1 MVNWGFK
8 QDDDLI
14 LAIERGDIDPH
25 NLDGNYLFGK
35 TVQLFPGYE
44 GDGSAKQRA
53 NVIAR
58 LRKKLRNYLFDGT
71 ISGRRKRRAVG
82 ELFTLCLFSTGSP
95 RSYFLSSPLAHV
107 SEFVSDDGDDEDDK
121 DKDDDNN
128 NDDSKE
134 SGMDVDMH
142 AKKAVSAKKPSAS
155 KPDPTAAITSTL
167 GTVSLQSQPKCVR
180 YNLSIDFPVLVSPTG
195 YFRDGQRR
203 ICVDFLGIGMHFE
216 NNYKVETSG
225 KTLKLFMR
233 IPRRFVDPS
242 RVDAEL
248 AHITHDR
255 DTIVSSQRETA
266 SMVYQQYGDDGNIW
280 SSPQVVALPFE
291 VETVSF
297 FKPIWS
303 DGCEDLYSQLNRES
317 ENNGG
322 TFPNNAVHQLFLI
335 LRVILV
341 SSDKA
346 RQGSN
351 KMADQFNISP
361 TRR

>member
-1 MVNWGFK
+1 MSDDCE
-8 QDDDLI
+8 DDD
-14 LAIERGDIDPH
+14 
-25 NLDGNYLFGK
+25 
-35 TVQLFPGYE
+35 
-44 GDGSAKQRA
+44 
-53 NVIAR
+53 
-58 LRKKLRNYLFDGT
+58 
-71 ISGRRKRRAVG
+71 
-82 ELFTLCLFSTGSP
+82 
-95 RSYFLSSPLAHV
+95 
-107 SEFVSDDGDDEDDK
+107 DDDDDEDLFEEEDTE
-121 DKDDDNN
+121 
-128 NDDSKE
+128 DSRMNLNIPNQGAFA
-134 SGMDVDMH
+134 ST
-142 AKKAVSAKKPSAS
+142 ANKKAIVKKPSTAS

-167 GTVSLQSQPKCVR
+167 GAVSLSPKCVR
-180 YNLSIDFPVLVSPTG
+180 YNISIGFPYLLSPTG

-203 ICVDFLGIGMHFE
+203 VCVDFLGIGMHFE
-216 NNYKVETSG
+216 KNYKVETSG

-233 IPRRFVDPS
+233 IPPRFVNPS

-248 AHITHDR
+248 AGVANDR
-255 DTIVSSQRETA
+255 DTIVSAQRETA
-266 SMVYQQYGDDGNIW
+266 SMVYRQHGDDGNIW

-303 DGCEDLYSQLNRES
+303 DGCEDLYTKLNAAS
-317 ENNGG
+317 EANGG

-346 RQGSN
+346 SLGTN